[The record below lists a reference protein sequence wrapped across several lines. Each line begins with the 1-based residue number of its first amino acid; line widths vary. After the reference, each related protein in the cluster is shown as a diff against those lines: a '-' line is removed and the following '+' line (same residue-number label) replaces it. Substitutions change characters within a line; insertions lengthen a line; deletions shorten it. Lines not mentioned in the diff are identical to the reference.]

1 MQIIYYKIKNSNIIG
16 EFFNVINN
24 MVTLYNEEKGFFRV
38 NVNSIERIYLIEKIK
53 Y

>member
-1 MQIIYYKIKNSNIIG
+1 MQTVYYKIKNSNIIG

-38 NVNSIERIYLIEKIK
+38 NIKSIERIYLFNRKN
-53 Y
+53 